1 MNFSELGL
9 DAHLVSRL
17 DGLGLKDPTPIQA
30 KAIPLASMSAAEL
43 EEAIDQFPPIQA
55 VEMIPH
61 KTLAL
66 RNRTLAIL
74 AVFAASWLAY
84 ANAGYLFD
92 PVYPALAILAAIVI
106 DRVRILLSGYFAK
119 PIYGGLLIVGLMAL
133 SAFWSVPMAY
143 ENMIHER
150 FLLLKPF

>member
-1 MNFSELGL
+1 MRRIADGADHRLVLAIFGAVAGL
-9 DAHLVSRL
+9 ALW
-17 DGLGLKDPTPIQA
+17 GLKRAWADPA
-30 KAIPLASMSAAEL
+30 V
-43 EEAIDQFPPIQA
+43 PPG
-55 VEMIPH
+55 VL
-61 KTLAL
+61 LAL
-66 RNRTLAIL
+66 LSFL
-74 AVFAASWLAY
+74 L
-84 ANAGYLFD
+84 
-92 PVYPALAILAAIVI
+92 VYPALAILAAIVI